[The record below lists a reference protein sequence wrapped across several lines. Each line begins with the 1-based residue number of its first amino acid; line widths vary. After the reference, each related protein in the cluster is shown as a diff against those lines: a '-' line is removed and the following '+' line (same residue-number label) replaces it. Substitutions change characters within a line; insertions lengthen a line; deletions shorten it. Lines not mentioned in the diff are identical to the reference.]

1 MKNDSLPQNRNTAR
15 KKPHFNYQEIFE
27 YLPEGV
33 FTIDTQWKITS
44 FNKTAEKITDY
55 RRQEVIG
62 RHCWEVFRSELC
74 SKGCP
79 LSICFETGR
88 LQMDQEVAVTDRRGV
103 TKNLIVNVNVLQDKD
118 GNVHGGVETFRPPA
132 RCDHIPPKTAPAFEG
147 IIGKSSMMQSIF
159 GMLPDV
165 AASETN
171 VLLCGESG
179 TGKEVLA
186 RALHNRSG
194 RSRGPFVAVNC
205 SALAESILE
214 SELFGH
220 EKGAFTGADSLKQGR
235 FEMARGGTLFLD
247 EIGDLKP
254 QIQVKL
260 LRVLEEREFERVGG
274 TRSIK
279 LDARIISAT
288 NQNLEAAMNEKR
300 FREDLYF
307 RLRTVPFY
315 IPPLRQR
322 KEDIPPLVSHFIKIF
337 NTRYNKQV
345 RSVDPKVM
353 RIFMNH
359 NWPGNIRE
367 LERILEY
374 AFVFVKGPV
383 IFERHLPEIKT
394 AEKVQ
399 PPPAEN
405 RFSTGRSRDKDTILQ
420 ALSDAGGNR
429 QGAAELLGISRT
441 SLWRRMKEFGLA

>member
-1 MKNDSLPQNRNTAR
+1 MGKDSVPDNQQTANT
-15 KKPHFNYQEIFE
+15 KPRFDYQELFE

-33 FTIDTQWKITS
+33 FTIDSRWRITS

-55 RRQEVIG
+55 TKEEVIG
-62 RHCWEVFRSELC
+62 RHCWEIFRSELC
-74 SKGCP
+74 RKGCP
-79 LSICFETGR
+79 LSICFETGN
-88 LQMDQEVAVTDRRGV
+88 LQMDQEVEVTNRLGL
-103 TKNLIVNVNVLQDKD
+103 TKTLIVNVNILQDQN
-118 GNVHGGVETFRPPA
+118 GAVQGGIETFRPPCK
-132 RCDHIPPKTAPAFEG
+132 CDYILPRPLPAFEG
-147 IIGKSSMMQSIF
+147 IIGESPMMRSLFDI
-159 GMLPDV
+159 LPDV
-165 AASETN
+165 AASNTN

-179 TGKEVLA
+179 TGKELLA
-186 RALHNRSG
+186 KAIHSRSNR
-194 RSRGPFVAVNC
+194 REGPFVAVNC

-220 EKGAFTGADSLKQGR
+220 EKGAFTGADTLKQGR
-235 FEMARGGTLFLD
+235 FELARGGTLFLD

-274 TRSIK
+274 TRTIK

-288 NQNLEAAMNEKR
+288 NQNLENAMREKR

-315 IPPLRQR
+315 VPPLRER
-322 KEDIPPLVSHFIKIF
+322 KEDIPSLVSHFIKIL
-337 NTRYNKQV
+337 NSRYQKRV

-359 NWPGNIRE
+359 HWPGNIRE

-383 IFERHLPEIKT
+383 IFERHLPEIKST
-394 AEKVQ
+394 FSLQ
-399 PPPAEN
+399 N
-405 RFSTGRSRDKDTILQ
+405 REEQSPIPHGNSRDKETILW
-420 ALSDAGGNR
+420 ALSNTGGNR
-429 QGAAELLGISRT
+429 QNAAGLLGISRT